1 MNYNHAILDEPA
13 TALAINVED
22 IPYYKTA
29 QSSKVFNIDLNNKD
43 QNGLTLFYCVCDTTR

>member
-1 MNYNHAILDEPA
+1 MNCNHPILDEPA

-29 QSSKVFNIDLNNKD
+29 HSSTLSWYDILVDEPATTID
-43 QNGLTLFYCVCDTTR
+43 

>member
-29 QSSKVFNIDLNNKD
+29 HSSTLSWYDILEEPVTTID
-43 QNGLTLFYCVCDTTR
+43 